1 MNSLYKTTT
10 KNTFEEYKK
19 FSRKILLNKPTVII
33 YALVTAFL
41 AIDGIILKNMYFIF
55 FVILYPTVIWLL
67 HTTQTKKVF
76 KTNKVLQ
83 NTDVTYEFYET
94 NFTETNPCG
103 TTKIEYAKLYK
114 IIETKTN
121 FYLMIA
127 KNQGFI
133 LCKKDFPNGLNE
145 FLRNIKVS

>member
-55 FVILYPTVIWLL
+55 FVILYPVVIWLL
-67 HTTQTKKVF
+67 HTTQTKKCLKQIKF
-76 KTNKVLQ
+76 
-83 NTDVTYEFYET
+83 
-94 NFTETNPCG
+94 C
-103 TTKIEYAKLYK
+103 KIQ
-114 IIETKTN
+114 
-121 FYLMIA
+121 M
-127 KNQGFI
+127 
-133 LCKKDFPNGLNE
+133 
-145 FLRNIKVS
+145 